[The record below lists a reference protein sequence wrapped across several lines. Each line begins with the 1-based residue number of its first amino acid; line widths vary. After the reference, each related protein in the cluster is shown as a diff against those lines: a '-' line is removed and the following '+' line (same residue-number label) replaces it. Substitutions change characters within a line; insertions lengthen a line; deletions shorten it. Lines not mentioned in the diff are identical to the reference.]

1 MKNDKKE
8 DKESKIAGRLRQ
20 LIKANQ
26 SLAHIEGL
34 KGLLPELLG
43 LVRDVTGAEAA
54 SLLLY
59 DPERDVLKF
68 AAVQD
73 EVLGEKANEIL
84 QKAVELKM
92 GEGIAGWVA
101 ENRQSINIEDA
112 QTDSRFFKKADK
124 KTGFTTRNLL
134 CIPVLYGEE
143 ILGVINVLNSKDKP
157 YFDTEDQEILESFA
171 DLGAVAIIRSR
182 LLETRLKQQKMQIQ
196 LEAASKIQSLF
207 WPKIP
212 EMGEGSYAWAVS
224 IPAAF
229 VGGDLYDVIPLP
241 DGDWLVYVADVS
253 DKGLSAAL
261 IMAALSTR
269 IRSEVPLHDEVDKLL
284 EAVNRD
290 VYDLMSEEGFFATI
304 ILGKY
309 SPATGKIQFTLGGHF
324 PPVWIGRDGLG
335 HIPEMKGIS
344 LGISPEATY
353 RKDEITLSPG
363 ESILFMTDGITEAEN
378 VQDELFGNRRIL
390 DYIQKTEGPPWGEG
404 LLKEVKGWRGSK
416 EANDDTTLMEIWRVN
431 K

>member
-1 MKNDKKE
+1 MNDEKRN
-8 DKESKIAGRLRQ
+8 DKESKVAGRLRQ

-26 SLAHIEGL
+26 SLAHIESL
-34 KGLLPELLG
+34 EGLLPELLD
-43 LVRDVTGAEAA
+43 LVRDVTGAEAS

-59 DPERDVLKF
+59 DPERNVLKF
-68 AAVQD
+68 AAVRD
-73 EVLGEKANEIL
+73 EFLGEKADEIL
-84 QKAVELKM
+84 KNAVELKM

-112 QTDSRFFKKADK
+112 QSDSRWFKEADK
-124 KTGFTTRNLL
+124 KTGFITRNLL
-134 CIPVLYGEE
+134 CIPLLYKEE
-143 ILGVINVLNSKDKP
+143 ILGVINVLNCKDKP
-157 YFDTEDQEILESFA
+157 YFDAEDQEILESFA

-182 LLETRLKQQKMQIQ
+182 LLETRLKQQKMEIQ

-207 WPKIP
+207 WPNIP
-212 EMGEGSYAWAVS
+212 KLGEGSYAWAVS

-229 VGGDLYDVIPLP
+229 VGGDLYDMIPLP

-269 IRSEVPLHDEVDKLL
+269 IRSEVPLHNEVDKLL

-309 SPATGKIQFTLGGHF
+309 SPKTGKMQFALGGHF
-324 PPVWIGRDGLG
+324 PPVWIGKDGSG
-335 HIPEMKGIS
+335 HIPKVKGIS
-344 LGISPEATY
+344 LGISPEAKY
-353 RKDEITLSPG
+353 GKEEITLSSG

-378 VQDELFGNRRIL
+378 EQDELFGNNRLLEFIE
-390 DYIQKTEGPPWGEG
+390 KTQGPPWGEG
-404 LLKEVKGWRGSK
+404 LLGVVKEWRGRK
-416 EANDDTTLMEIWRVN
+416 QANDDTTLMEIWREP